1 MKEVNLKI
9 NIDADEGIE
18 KLEKVKSLLT
28 EISELL
34 KEPIV
39 NITISNEG
47 DKDIIT
53 DELKNYRPEISD

>member
-9 NIDADEGIE
+9 NIDADKGIE
-18 KLEKVKSLLT
+18 KLEKLKSLLT
-28 EISELL
+28 EISEIL

-39 NITISNEG
+39 NITISNEA

-53 DELKNYRPEISD
+53 DELNNYRPEISD

>member
-18 KLEKVKSLLT
+18 KLEKLKSLLT
-28 EISELL
+28 EISEIL

-39 NITISNEG
+39 NITISNEA

-53 DELKNYRPEISD
+53 DELNNYRPEISD